1 MTLRKKKEQMHRRI
15 KRIGLTLLLV
25 LVFGIGGLLFAG
37 NHASAGEIEKTAYYT
52 PVTVQA
58 GDSLWSIAKTY
69 APEYA
74 DLAAYVDTLKEINHI
89 KSASS
94 LKSGQTLIVV
104 YYQ

>member
-1 MTLRKKKEQMHRRI
+1 MKKSNRI
-15 KRIGLTLLLV
+15 VSIPRFTIFVALCTAILIFGGAFLWNQFGLYY
-25 LVFGIGGLLFAG
+25 A
-37 NHASAGEIEKTAYYT
+37 NADSIESYE
-52 PVTVQA
+52 TVRVSA